1 MIVVTTLIRS
11 VFKGAE
17 DLDNDRSVG
26 FQLISTDD
34 IDDLGI
40 LEIVRRIRRRVGDN
54 PVYLRQVFRTPGRA
68 LLIEIAALTSM
79 Y

>member
-54 PVYLRQVFRTPGRA
+54 PVYLRQVFRKLGRA